1 MSDDK
6 GGYRQ
11 INKSLNICAFEDYL
25 KGQTA
30 RLPRLANVE
39 QLTPRVL
46 RVLGQN
52 PGKVNAS
59 PCQTLHPGKLSV
71 ADASAQFTLQGTNT
85 YIVGTG
91 HQRIIIDTSG
101 GEPGW
106 AELIASTLKSMD
118 ISLSHVLLTH
128 WHGDHTG
135 GVPDL
140 LRLYPHLNDSIYK
153 NEPDKGQQNI
163 YDGQTFRVDGA
174 TVRALHVPGHSDDH
188 MCFILEE
195 EQAMFTGDNILGHGT
210 SAVEDLRTFM
220 ASLQRM
226 HAENCTTGHSA
237 HGAPITNLP
246 AKIAGELNQKWRR
259 ERQVMQ
265 ALGRVRSRGEK
276 SATVKDLV
284 AEIYG
289 ESLDEATRTLALEPF
304 IDEVLRKLA
313 GDSKVAFEMRS
324 GKKKWYSVE
333 AVQQAAPRLM
343 STSTVVNVKRSS
355 VISVQVHSIST

>member
-1 MSDDK
+1 MAEDK

-11 INKSLNICAFEDYL
+11 INKSLNICAFDEYL
-25 KGQTA
+25 KSQTQ
-30 RLPRLANVE
+30 RLPQLANVE

-52 PGKVNAS
+52 PGK
-59 PCQTLHPGKLSV
+59 
-71 ADASAQFTLQGTNT
+71 FTFQGTNT

-91 HQRIIIDTSG
+91 HHRLIVDTSG

-106 AELIASTLKSMD
+106 AELIASTLESMD

-140 LRLYPHLNDSIYK
+140 LRLYPHLKDSIYK
-153 NEPDKGQQNI
+153 NEPEEGQQNI
-163 YDGQTFRVDGA
+163 TDGQIFEVEGA
-174 TVRALHVPGHSDDH
+174 TVRSIHVPGHSEDH

-195 EQAMFTGDNILGHGT
+195 ERAMFTGDNILGHGT
-210 SAVEDLRTFM
+210 SAVEDLGTFM
-220 ASLQRM
+220 ASLQKM
-226 HAENCTTGHSA
+226 AAQNCTVGHSA
-237 HGAPITNLP
+237 HGVTIENLP
-246 AKIAGELNQKWRR
+246 AKIAGELSLKWRR

-276 SATVKDLV
+276 SVAVKDV
-284 AEIYG
+284 VTEIYG
-289 ESLDEATRTLALEPF
+289 ESLDEGTRTLALEPF
-304 IDEVLRKLA
+304 MDEVLRKLA
-313 GDSKVAFEMRS
+313 GDGKVAFEMRG

-333 AVQQAAPRLM
+333 AVQQTVRRKGLKAP
-343 STSTVVNVKRSS
+343 SVVNV
-355 VISVQVHSIST
+355 QVREITLS

>member
-11 INKSLNICAFEDYL
+11 INKSLNICAFDEYL
-25 KGQTA
+25 QSQTQ
-30 RLPRLANVE
+30 RLPQLANVE
-39 QLTPRVL
+39 QLTSRVI

-52 PGKVNAS
+52 PGK
-59 PCQTLHPGKLSV
+59 
-71 ADASAQFTLQGTNT
+71 FTFQGTNT

-91 HQRIIIDTSG
+91 YHRLIVDTSG
-101 GEPGW
+101 GEPAW

-140 LRLYPHLNDSIYK
+140 LRLYPHLKDSIYK
-153 NEPDKGQQNI
+153 NEPDNGQQNI
-163 YDGQTFRVDGA
+163 TDGQIFQVEGA
-174 TVRALHVPGHSDDH
+174 TIRSLHVPGHSEDH

-210 SAVEDLRTFM
+210 SAVEDLGTFM
-220 ASLQRM
+220 ASLQKM
-226 HAENCTTGHSA
+226 HAQNCATGYSA
-237 HGAPITNLP
+237 HGVTIKNLP
-246 AKIAGELNQKWRR
+246 GKIAGQLTLKWRR

-265 ALGRVRSRGEK
+265 ALGRVRSRGGK
-276 SATVKDLV
+276 SVTVKDLV
-284 AEIYG
+284 TEIYG
-289 ESLDEATRTLALEPF
+289 ESLDEGTRTLALEPF

-313 GDSKVAFEMRS
+313 GDSKVAFEMRG

-333 AVQQAAPRLM
+333 AVQQSVTRRVLKP
-343 STSTVVNVKRSS
+343 SS
-355 VISVQVHSIST
+355 VVTVQVQEIISN